1 MLFDQIKS
9 FVILAVVRRSVQRVC
24 GAHLL
29 VIAPGQ
35 HSSFPRNVAEVA
47 NRWQHC
53 VRFDRPEIW
62 TLDLLLQRRTRDLS
76 LDGLAM

>member
-29 VIAPGQ
+29 VIAPKQ
-35 HSSFPRNVAEVA
+35 HSSFRRNVAEVA
-47 NRWQHC
+47 SRWQHC

-62 TLDLLLQRRTRDLS
+62 TLDLPLQRRTRDLS
-76 LDGLAM
+76 LDGFAM